1 MKQIAYY
8 FLVAVIFA
16 GFACSGPKKVTT
28 PVVSDKELAEQAVLS
43 GNYAKAFEYWT
54 QYFAKTPV
62 EQVAGSDFANAAGV
76 AFNAGNTSQSVS
88 WFDQARY
95 KNFAS
100 AEMYLTLAKIF
111 KGQQN
116 ISKELTALEYIQTNY
131 PEKSGIISTR
141 LFEIYNEIK
150 EPGKA
155 LNAWQNMNQTEQN
168 EIQLLNQ
175 YFELQKGLKDTLV
188 CDSVANVLLVKDPK
202 NVSALE
208 WNAFK
213 YYWKGENRYQREMD
227 KYNKNKTNKQYK
239 ILLEELDKS
248 TADFKKS
255 LGYLERLWNVEPGKK
270 YASYFANIYARFGDE
285 SKAKSYDKYLKDK

>member
-1 MKQIAYY
+1 MKRFALY
-8 FLVAVIFA
+8 FFVAVLFLA
-16 GFACSGPKKVTT
+16 VACSGPKKVTT
-28 PVVSDKELAEQAVLS
+28 PVVSDKELAEQAGLS
-43 GNYAKAFEYWT
+43 GNYEKALELWSL
-54 QYFAKTPV
+54 YFTKTPV

-76 AFNAGNTSQSVS
+76 AFKAGNTSQSVS

-100 AEMYLTLAKIF
+100 AEMYLTLAEIYKEQ
-111 KGQQN
+111 KN
-116 ISKELTALEYIQTNY
+116 ISKELTALEYLQTNY
-131 PEKSGIISTR
+131 PEKSGIISRR
-141 LFEIYNEIK
+141 LFEVYNEIK

-155 LNAWQNMNQTEQN
+155 LNAWKNMNQTEQN
-168 EIQLLNQ
+168 DIQLLNQ

-188 CDSVANVLLVKDPK
+188 CDSLANVLLDKDAK
-202 NVSALE
+202 NVAALE

-213 YYWKGENRYQREMD
+213 YYWKGENRYQREME
-227 KYNKNKTNKQYK
+227 KYNSNKTNKQYK

-255 LGYLERLWNVEPGKK
+255 LGYLDRLWNIEPGKK

-285 SKAKSYDKYLKDK
+285 AKAKSYDKYLKNN

>member
-1 MKQIAYY
+1 MKRFALY
-8 FLVAVIFA
+8 FSVAVLILFV
-16 GFACSGPKKVTT
+16 ACSGPKKVTT
-28 PVVSDKELAEQAVLS
+28 SVISDKELAEQAELS
-43 GNYAKAFEYWT
+43 GNHEKALELWT
-54 QYFAKTPV
+54 LHFTKTPV
-62 EQVAGSDFANAAGV
+62 EQVAGGDFAKAAQV
-76 AFNAGNTSQSVS
+76 AFKAGNITQSVS

-100 AEMYLTLAKIF
+100 AEMYLTLAEIY

-131 PEKSGIISTR
+131 PEKSGVINTR

-150 EPGKA
+150 EPEKA
-155 LNAWQNMNQTEQN
+155 LNAWKNMSQTEQSGL
-168 EIQLLNQ
+168 QLLNQ
-175 YFELQKGLKDTLV
+175 YFELQKNLKDTLV
-188 CDSVANVLLVKDPK
+188 CDSVAIVLLEKDPK

-213 YYWKGENRYQREMD
+213 YYWKGENRYQREME

-255 LGYLERLWNVEPGKK
+255 LGFLERLWSIEPGKK
-270 YASYFANIYARFGDE
+270 YAGYFANIYARFGDE
-285 SKAKSYDKYLKDK
+285 NKAKYYEGLTK